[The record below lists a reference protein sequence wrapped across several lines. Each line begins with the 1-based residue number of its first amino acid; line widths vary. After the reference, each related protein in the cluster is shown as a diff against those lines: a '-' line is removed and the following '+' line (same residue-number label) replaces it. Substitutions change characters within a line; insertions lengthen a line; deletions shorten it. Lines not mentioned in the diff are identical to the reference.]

1 VVHGSAIFDLLT
13 HEEYSKH
20 HKQENLQNPNYD
32 LLSSLT
38 ENNVEIILC
47 GQTSKHRSISKNGL
61 HPDVKI
67 ALSAMSALIQLQNEG
82 YALINF

>member
-1 VVHGSAIFDLLT
+1 LLT

-32 LLSSLT
+32 LLSTLT
-38 ENNVEIILC
+38 EHNIEIILC
-47 GQTSKHRSISKNGL
+47 GQTSKHKAISKKTL

-67 ALSAMSALIQLQNEG
+67 SLSAMTALIQLQNEG
-82 YALINF
+82 YTLINF